1 MNIKNLF
8 VTRLKEDFKPEK
20 NVVSFVA
27 STDSEDRY
35 FDVINQ
41 FGWNLDSYKKNNIV
55 LLNHN
60 SLGLPI
66 GKGDVEV
73 IDGKLVI
80 EVEFD
85 MKDELA
91 TTIARKCKDGFINA
105 VSVGFNSKDAI
116 KRNELPK
123 DSPYYGERGMYFR
136 SAELLEVSIV
146 TIPANSEAVA
156 AKNYQLISPE
166 SQQNIAENIAKY
178 VESILNK
185 RINVIKQTNITEV
198 QSLESDDNQ
207 KEKQLNH
214 AILAELL
221 NYKEV

>member
-1 MNIKNLF
+1 MKIKNLF

-41 FGWNLDSYKKNNIV
+41 NGWNLDSYKKNNIV

-60 SLGLPI
+60 SMALPI

-73 IDGKLVI
+73 VDGQLMI

-91 TTIARKCKDGFINA
+91 STVARKCKDGFINA

-123 DSPYYGERGMYFR
+123 ESPYYGERGMYFR

-146 TIPANSEAVA
+146 TIPANPQAVA
-156 AKNYQLISPE
+156 KNVDVLSPE
-166 SQQNIAENIAKY
+166 SQQKIAENIAKF
-178 VESILNK
+178 VESILNEK
-185 RINVIKQTNITEV
+185 INVIKQSNFDKVTT
-198 QSLESDDNQ
+198 LEPDEKQ